1 MNANF
6 NLIYLENSDSKCDCT
21 VKSFYSLFKARE
33 AMKADFEAQN
43 KILEFPTI
51 SDSDPA
57 YKDGDAYCSI
67 DLNSIVVNMGFDTF
81 RWEIKPVIAEDSKDV
96 LMASVIEW
104 NNGGKLDQP
113 LHFLD
118 FSAVGHPLSDQAVLR
133 LLHFFDEKY
142 GDTDQDTEEWA
153 LEYQILARS
162 LLCHNAL
169 ILDPQ
174 MLILD
179 DCMDELLSLLDFN
192 QRQEYSQV
200 RMFVENK
207 KEE

>member
-6 NLIYLENSDSKCDCT
+6 NLIYLENSDSRCDCT
-21 VKSFYSLFKARE
+21 VKGFYALSKARE
-33 AMKADFEAQN
+33 AMKTDFEAQN

-57 YKDGDAYCSI
+57 YKDGDSYCNISQ
-67 DLNSIVVNMGFDTF
+67 NSIVVCMGFDTF
-81 RWEIKPVIAEDSKDV
+81 RWEIKPIIAEDSKDIF
-96 LMASVIEW
+96 MANVIEW
-104 NNGGKLDQP
+104 DNAGKLTEP
-113 LHFLD
+113 LHFLN
-118 FSAVGHPLSDQAVLR
+118 FSAIGHPLSDSVVLR

-142 GDTDQDTEEWA
+142 GDTDQDTEDWA
-153 LEYQILARS
+153 LEYQILARN

-174 MLILD
+174 MLVLD
-179 DCMDELLSLLDFN
+179 DCMSELLSLLDFD
-192 QRQEYSQV
+192 QRLAYQQA
-200 RMFVENK
+200 RMFVENE